1 MSTVITGASGHL
13 GRRVVELL
21 LDEHGIAPS
30 DLILVTRSADRL
42 SDFAERGAQV
52 RAGDFDDPEGLPAA
66 FAGGER
72 MLLISAD
79 QIGQRIRQHTNA
91 VDAARAA
98 GITHIAYTSF
108 LNTDVDDNRAAI
120 APEHRATEEA
130 IRAAGLISTFLRNS
144 IYAEV
149 QTGDAAAA
157 LATGRLVTNAGEG
170 RTAYVSRDD
179 CAAVAAAVLA
189 DPSAHENATYDVT
202 GPDLLDARALAAL
215 YAEIGGKPVEP
226 LLVDDATF
234 TQGLVEHAGMPQP
247 VAEAYATF
255 GAAIRAGLLD
265 VRTDVV
271 ERLTGRA
278 PRTLREV
285 LEQHAAAIAA

>member
-1 MSTVITGASGHL
+1 
-13 GRRVVELL
+13 
-21 LDEHGIAPS
+21 
-30 DLILVTRSADRL
+30 
-42 SDFAERGAQV
+42 
-52 RAGDFDDPEGLPAA
+52 
-66 FAGGER
+66 

-79 QIGQRIRQHTNA
+79 QIGQRVPQHTNA
-91 VDAARAA
+91 IDAARAA

-108 LNTDVDDNRAAI
+108 LNTDVDDNPAAI

-130 IRAAGLISTFLRNS
+130 IRAAGLTSTFLRNS

-149 QTGDAAAA
+149 QAGDAAAA
-157 LATGRLVTNAGEG
+157 LATGWLVTNAGEG

-189 DPSAHENATYDVT
+189 DAAAHENATYDVT

-215 YAEIGGKPVEP
+215 YAEIGSKPVDSLP
-226 LLVDDATF
+226 VDDATF

-247 VAEAYATF
+247 LAETYASF
-255 GAAIRAGLLD
+255 GAAIRAGHLD
-265 VRTDVV
+265 VRTDIV

-285 LEQHAAAIAA
+285 LVEEPAAIAA

>member
-21 LDEHGIAPS
+21 LDEHGIAAS
-30 DLILVTRSADRL
+30 DLILVTRSPDRL
-42 SDFAERGAQV
+42 SDLAGRGATV
-52 RAGDFDDPEGLPAA
+52 RAGDFDDPQGLPAA

-79 QIGQRIRQHTNA
+79 QIGQRVRQHTNA

-108 LNTDVDDNRAAI
+108 LNTDADDNPAAI
-120 APEHRATEEA
+120 ALEHRATEEA
-130 IRAAGLISTFLRNS
+130 IRAAGLTSTFLRNS

-189 DPSAHENATYDVT
+189 DPAAHENATYDVT

-215 YAEIGGKPVEP
+215 YAEIGGKPVESLP
-226 LLVDDATF
+226 VDDATF

-247 VAEAYATF
+247 LAEAYATF

-271 ERLTGRA
+271 ERLTGSA
-278 PRTLREV
+278 PRTLLEV
-285 LEQHAAAIAA
+285 LVEAPAAIAA

>member
-30 DLILVTRSADRL
+30 ELILVTRSPDRL

-52 RAGDFDDPEGLPAA
+52 RAGDFDEPEGLPAA

-79 QIGQRIRQHTNA
+79 QIGQRIRQHTAA

-108 LNTDVDDNRAAI
+108 LNTDVDDNPAAI

-130 IRAAGLISTFLRNS
+130 IRTAGLISTFLRNS

-170 RTAYVSRDD
+170 RAAYVSRDD

-189 DPSAHENATYDVT
+189 DPSAHENAIYDVT
-202 GPDLLDARALAAL
+202 GPDPLDARALAAL

-234 TQGLVEHAGMPQP
+234 TPGLVEHAGMPQP

-271 ERLTGRA
+271 ERLTGHA
-278 PRTLREV
+278 PRTPHEV
-285 LEQHAAAIAA
+285 LEQQAAAIAA

>member
-13 GRRVVELL
+13 ARRVVELL
-21 LDEHGIAPS
+21 LDEHGIPPS
-30 DLILVTRSADRL
+30 DLILVTRSPGRL

-52 RAGDFDDPEGLPAA
+52 RAGDFDDPEALPAA

-79 QIGQRIRQHTNA
+79 QIGQRIRQHTGA
-91 VDAARAA
+91 VDAAKAA

-108 LNTDVDDNRAAI
+108 LNTDLDDNPAAI
-120 APEHRATEEA
+120 APEHRATEET
-130 IRAAGLISTFLRNS
+130 IRAAGLIFTFLRNS

-157 LATGRLVTNAGEG
+157 LATGRLITNAGKG
-170 RTAYVSRDD
+170 RAAYVSRDD

-202 GPDLLDARALAAL
+202 GPDLFDARALTTL
-215 YAEIGGKPVEP
+215 YAELAGKPVEP
-226 LLVDDATF
+226 LLVDDVTF

-255 GAAIRAGLLD
+255 GAAIRAGLLEL
-265 VRTDVV
+265 RSDVV
-271 ERLTGRA
+271 KRLTGHA

-285 LEQHAAAIAA
+285 LEQQAATLAA

>member
-1 MSTVITGASGHL
+1 VSTVITGASGQL

-21 LDEHGIAPS
+21 LDEHGIAPA
-30 DLILVTRSADRL
+30 DLILVTRSPDRL
-42 SDFAERGAQV
+42 SAFAERGATV
-52 RAGDFDDPEGLPAA
+52 RVGDFDDPEGLPAA
-66 FAGGER
+66 FADGER

-79 QIGQRIRQHTNA
+79 QIGQRIRQHTTA

-98 GITHIAYTSF
+98 GIAHIAYTSC
-108 LNTDVDDNRAAI
+108 LNPVDDNPAAI

-144 IYAEV
+144 IYAEL
-149 QTGDAAAA
+149 QAGDAAAA
-157 LATGRLVTNAGEG
+157 LATGRLVTNAGDG
-170 RTAYVSRDD
+170 RVAYVSRDD

-189 DPSAHENATYDVT
+189 NPSAHENATYDVT

-215 YAEIGGKPVEP
+215 YAEIGGGPVEP
-226 LLVDDATF
+226 LFVDDVTF
-234 TQGLVEHAGMPQP
+234 AQGLVEHAGMPQP

-255 GAAIRAGLLD
+255 GAATRAGLMD

-271 ERLTGRA
+271 ERLAGRS

-285 LEQHAAAIAA
+285 LEQEPAAIAA

>member
-13 GRRVVELL
+13 ARRVVELL

-30 DLILVTRSADRL
+30 DLILVTRSPDRL
-42 SDFAERGAQV
+42 SDVAGRGAEV
-52 RAGDFDDPEGLPAA
+52 RHRDFDDPQSLPAA

-79 QIGQRIRQHTNA
+79 QIGQRIRQHSGA
-91 VDAARAA
+91 VKAAKAA

-108 LNTDVDDNRAAI
+108 LNTDVDYNPAAI
-120 APEHRATEEA
+120 APEHSATEEA
-130 IRAAGLISTFLRNS
+130 IRAAGLTSTFLRNS
-144 IYAEV
+144 IYAEL
-149 QTGDAAAA
+149 QAGEAAAA

-189 DPSAHENATYDVT
+189 DPSAHGNATYDVT
-202 GPDLLDARALAAL
+202 GPYLLDARALAEL
-215 YAEIGGKPVEP
+215 YAEIGGKPVE
-226 LLVDDATF
+226 LLPVDDATF

-247 VAEAYATF
+247 LAEIYATF

-271 ERLTGRA
+271 ERLTGRP
-278 PRTLREV
+278 PRSLRDV
-285 LEQHAAAIAA
+285 LEQQTAAIAA